1 MITSVTNK
9 LDGQTKVTSAV
20 IIWFNNILAD
30 VNAESFHKWSLSSD
44 FTPWSFVSALL
55 WVPGGTAGIYAIRR
69 AGLAIS
75 VGIWSSVI
83 VLGEQ
88 VLCISCAHS
97 FCNALLISLSCLHLG
112 SFIWGVFIFGEKQ
125 KSFIGAISSVTVLCL
140 GLVGIAY
147 FSSIEMNTTEKD
159 GETIRNNK
167 NDNTTATINTAR
179 EDTPLVEKGER
190 YSNEIILDLEHFP
203 HSGVNPHSHQTID
216 LPHLHS
222 TSKYHIGLFMAVVN
236 GVLAATIMVPLHYAP
251 PNTTEGVGYS
261 MSFGIAAVLVVGLF
275 WILRLC
281 YLSFKST
288 SIQKGYKLLPSFHI
302 RVMWRAGLTSG
313 LLYSVGNMF
322 GIVSINH
329 LGNFM
334 GYSLNQSSI
343 IISGL
348 WGLLYYKEI
357 PGTMNMIGFFFSLL
371 VVFVGILLMGR
382 EHI

>member
-1 MITSVTNK
+1 LITSITK
-9 LDGQTKVTSAV
+9 TKVTSAV

-30 VNAESFHKWSLSSD
+30 VNTESFHKWTLSSD
-44 FTPWSFVSALL
+44 FTPWSFVSAML

-75 VGIWSSVI
+75 VGVWSCVI

-88 VLCISCAHS
+88 VLCISCAYLVHIVFAMPCS
-97 FCNALLISLSCLHLG
+97 FLYLVFIFLG
-112 SFIWGVFIFGEKQ
+112 SFLWGVFIFGEKQ
-125 KSFIGAISSVTVLCL
+125 KSLIGAISSVTVLCL

-147 FSSIEMNTTEKD
+147 FSSVELNTTEKR
-159 GETIRNNK
+159 GETIRSNK
-167 NDNTTATINTAR
+167 NDNTTVIAA

-203 HSGVNPHSHQTID
+203 HSGVNPHSHQTMD

-251 PNTTEGVGYS
+251 PNTTQGVGYS

-275 WILRLC
+275 WILRLS
-281 YLSFKST
+281 YLSFKSS

-313 LLYSVGNMF
+313 LLYSVGNLF
-322 GIVSINH
+322 GIISIQH

-334 GYSLNQSSI
+334 GYSLNQSSL

-357 PGTMNMIGFFFSLL
+357 PGKTNTIGFFLSSL

-382 EHI
+382 EHV